1 MLKDFLIKQNEKFAE
16 EVKKNI
22 TTTGRKATGRTQKNI
37 TTNSKVTSNFITV
50 ETLAPDYLEDLQ
62 TGVKPKG
69 DSKKLIATLWPKL
82 TRWAIAKGIEP
93 KDDGVKK
100 SKYTLIQRWTRGKA
114 YFISA
119 FGSSTYRKKGFVDI
133 YSTPLTKIIAI
144 LPKDAATAVSSEI
157 TTKLKEIK

>member
-62 TGVKPKG
+62 TGVKPR
-69 DSKKLIATLWPKL
+69 DYSKSLVNQLWGKLQK
-82 TRWAIAKGIEP
+82 WAVSKGINP
-93 KDDGVKK
+93 KSDGVKK
-100 SKYTLIQRWTRGKA
+100 SKYTLIQRWTRG
-114 YFISA
+114 ISYKIVSS
-119 FGSSTYRKKGFVDI
+119 GSSTYRNKKFVDI
-133 YSTPLTKIIAI
+133 YSTPLKKIIAI
-144 LPKDAATAVSSEI
+144 LPKDAANAVSSEI